1 MRKKLFALIA
11 ALLTVCLLAGCGS
24 NEAAALKDMKVERY
38 VKLGEY
44 KGMEASEELPLVSD
58 EELKDAVN
66 NQCMYFVTAED
77 GIMDA
82 KVKDGDL
89 VNIDYVGKLNG
100 TAFSGGSAEGYVL
113 EIGSNSFIG
122 GFEDGLIGATPG
134 NTFDMELTF
143 PTNYRNADLAGK
155 KTVFT
160 VTVNFIIPAA
170 YPDSVVES
178 LGIEG
183 VGTDEELR
191 QYVYDSLFASAQ
203 NSYDTSIETQIMD
216 AIMENSKYKKLPKA
230 MLEKHSV
237 AVKKSV
243 EEMAVQYG
251 ISAEQLT
258 TLFYGKSLA
267 DFQEYYGEYATKQ
280 SLTLQAIANKENLN
294 ISDEELDTLLQ
305 EKAEEA
311 GASSVEEY
319 MGDQTKEDFRENF
332 MYDKVLDFLK
342 ENAVITN

>member
-1 MRKKLFALIA
+1 MKKRLFALIA
-11 ALLTVCLLAGCGS
+11 ALLTIGLLAGCGS
-24 NEAAALKDMKVERY
+24 DEAAVLKDMKVERH

-44 KGMEASEELPLVSD
+44 KGMEASAKLPEVTD
-58 EELKDAVN
+58 KELKDAVN
-66 NQCMYFVTAED
+66 NQCMYFVTEEN
-77 GIMDA
+77 GITDA

-89 VNIDYVGKLNG
+89 VNLDYVGKLNG
-100 TAFSGGSAEGYVL
+100 TAFEGGSAEGYVL

-122 GFEDGLIGATPG
+122 GFEEGVIGATPG
-134 NTFDMELTF
+134 ETFDLDLTF
-143 PTNYRNADLAGK
+143 PTDYRNTDLAGK

-160 VTVNFIIPAA
+160 VTVNFIIPAV

-191 QYVYDSLFASAQ
+191 QYVYDNLFASAQ
-203 NSYDTSIETQIMD
+203 NSYDASIENQIMD
-216 AIMENSKYKKLPKA
+216 AIMENSKYKRLPKA

-243 EEMAVQYG
+243 EEMAAQYG
-251 ISAEQLT
+251 MTPEQLT
-258 TLFYGKSLA
+258 GLLYRKTLA
-267 DFQEYYGEYATKQ
+267 EFQEYYGEYAAKQ

-294 ISDEELDTLLQ
+294 ISDEELDTLL
-305 EKAEEA
+305 EAKAKDA

-319 MGDQTKEDFRENF
+319 IGDQTREDFRENF
-332 MYDKVLDFLK
+332 MYEKVLAFLK